1 MKKVI
6 YERFGN
12 PAEVLQLV
20 EEPSVP
26 LKEGEARVA
35 VLRAPIN
42 PSDLIQVAGEY
53 GVRPPL
59 PAVAG
64 NEGLG
69 RVIEVAGDG
78 LSVGQLVLLRAGTGT
93 WVSETVAPIKT
104 FVPLPDGDLDQLAML
119 LVNPATAHLLLRDY
133 VDLKPG
139 DWVIQSAANSGVG
152 GYVVQMCKAR
162 GINLINVVRRESAI
176 AGLKELGAEHVLVD
190 GPDLARQVK
199 STAQAKMKLA
209 LDAVAGET
217 FGRLS
222 ETLVPGGT
230 LVNYGAMS
238 GKDAQIT
245 AGAMIFRD
253 VRVRGFWLMT
263 WFQQSTPEDREA
275 VYGALTHGVLKGEL
289 HAPVDRH
296 FALEDIAEAAAYTWA
311 GERSGKVLLAPNGMD
326 AT

>member
-12 PAEVLQLV
+12 PAEVLQVV
-20 EEPSVP
+20 EEPSRP
-26 LKEGEARVA
+26 LAEGEARA
-35 VLRAPIN
+35 EVLRAPIN

-69 RVIEVAGDG
+69 RVTEVAGDG
-78 LSVGQLVLLRAGTGT
+78 LRVGQLVLLRAGTGT

-104 FVPLPDGDLDQLAML
+104 FVPLPDGDLDQLSML

-133 VDLKPG
+133 VDLQPG

-176 AGLKELGAEHVLVD
+176 AGLRDLGAEHVLVD
-190 GPDLARQVK
+190 GPDLAKRVK
-199 STAQAKMKLA
+199 VAAGAKMALA
-209 LDAVAGET
+209 LDAVAGDI

-222 ETLVPGGT
+222 ETLAPGGT

-238 GKDAQIT
+238 GQDAQIS

-253 VRVRGFWLMT
+253 VRVRGFWLMH
-263 WFQQSTPEDREA
+263 WFQHSTPEDREA
-275 VYGALTHGVLKGEL
+275 VYGALTRAVLAGEL
-289 HAPVDRH
+289 YAPIDRH
-296 FALEDIAEAAAYTWA
+296 FALDDITQAAAYTWA
-311 GERSGKVLLAPNGMD
+311 GERTGKVLLAPNGV
-326 AT
+326 